1 MQSEKET
8 EKAINVTDEYE
19 RMKKGTVG
27 FFRVSNSIRDGAL
40 AELKGR
46 ALSVLLCLASHAGQD
61 GKAWPGV
68 RTIEQET
75 GYASEAV
82 ARAIRKLE
90 RLGYIRVE
98 RMKGRSSY
106 YTITTDMIIRN
117 SSNSTCSK
125 IEQVGKVSAS
135 KIEQGCSKIEQ
146 VSASKIEHEEEPS
159 FNKNKKEE
167 PNNNT
172 IQQATDEFMATY
184 PIDGMVVDDVF
195 FSLSVY
201 LLKLM
206 GISEREINQ
215 FDKEYAV
222 TGFTSAL
229 RTGSM
234 NVLYTFEKYSKG
246 SIKYP
251 LKYLK
256 STWKKDIRIS
266 DEAEA
271 ALWRIRSA
279 AEGSGDYS
287 SDWEIPAEEGEE

>member
-61 GKAWPGV
+61 GKAWPGIT
-68 RTIEQET
+68 TIARET
-75 GYASEAV
+75 GYTRKAAID
-82 ARAIRKLE
+82 AIRKLE

-98 RMKGRSSY
+98 RTAGISSY
-106 YTITTDMIIRN
+106 YTIVSD
-117 SSNSTCSK
+117 STG
-125 IEQVGKVSAS
+125 VLNTPVPVYKVH
-135 KIEQGCSKIEQ
+135 QTG
-146 VSASKIEHEEEPS
+146 VLNTPVTGVLYTPEEEPS

-172 IQQATDEFMATY
+172 VQQATDEFLATH
-184 PIDGMVVDDVF
+184 PIDGMVVDDVL

-215 FDKEYAV
+215 FDKKYAV

-279 AEGSGDYS
+279 ADGSGDYS
-287 SDWEIPAEEGEE
+287 SGWEIPAEEGENNE